1 MLIGIKNL
9 ECAVVPDGSRVAAIP
24 LDATFKADSP
34 FFVLIS
40 GLSTGAPL
48 PRSHLSAYLQNEC
61 EEEKPKE
68 GEEPKPEGEKKKVKK
83 AKTEKYWDW
92 EIANETKP
100 LWMQNPKYL
109 QKDEYQE
116 FY

>member
-1 MLIGIKNL
+1 METEAWERAAEEYQELLTDMCEQKLAPNFSLHFNL
-9 ECAVVPDGSRVAAIP
+9 H
-24 LDATFKADSP
+24 SP
-34 FFVLIS
+34 KK
-40 GLSTGAPL
+40 
-48 PRSHLSAYLQNEC
+48 
-61 EEEKPKE
+61 EEKPEE